1 MALSLKDGLQ
11 GNVSTATKLANARTL
26 TVGNTGKILMVHQI
40 YLGHYQK

>member
-1 MALSLKDGLQ
+1 MAINIKDGIN
-11 GNVSTATKLANARTL
+11 GNVSSANKLTTPRTL

>member
-26 TVGNTGKILMVHQI
+26 TVGNTGKF
-40 YLGHYQK
+40 